1 VQKLGFLM
9 DRGCFVFSEKFELA
23 VSLVVI
29 VLWVM
34 ITCHL
39 FFPLALPASASAA
52 LQLLAGAGF

>member
-1 VQKLGFLM
+1 M
-9 DRGCFVFSEKFELA
+9 FSEKFELA

-52 LQLLAGAGF
+52 LQLLSGVGF